1 MAKIVVTLKEKT
13 LHEVIMH
20 EDSVTTVGRDPSNNI
35 HLVNPAVSRFHAKIC
50 SQGPDFYIEDLG
62 SSNGTLLNDKMV
74 PLTAELNN
82 NDKITIGKYTL
93 TFFDQK
99 SEQDNVNVKKT
110 EETIFV
116 RKKEEP
122 KKVPQKVEAEPTPG
136 TPEPEP
142 AQNQLLQKFSSKE
155 AKIFIAVAAIII
167 IALTFFLL
175 GYYL

>member
-99 SEQDNVNVKKT
+99 SDQDNVNVDKA

-122 KKVPQKVEAEPTPG
+122 KKVEAEPTPG

-142 AQNQLLQKFSSKE
+142 VQNQLLQKFSSKE
-155 AKIFIAVAAIII
+155 TKIFIAAAVIII

-175 GYYL
+175 CYYL

>member
-1 MAKIVVTLKEKT
+1 MAKIVVTLKDKT
-13 LHEVIMH
+13 LHEIIMH
-20 EDSVTTVGRDPSNNI
+20 EDSVTTIGRDPSNNI

-50 SQGPDFYIEDLG
+50 SQGSDFYIEDLG

-74 PLTAELNN
+74 PLTSELGN

-99 SEQDNVNVKKT
+99 SEQNTVNTDKAD
-110 EETIFV
+110 ETIFV
-116 RKKEEP
+116 RRAEEP
-122 KKVPQKVEAEPTPG
+122 KRVDTVEAEPATS
-136 TPEPEP
+136 
-142 AQNQLLQKFSSKE
+142 SSKLQLSQNRILTILSHNE
-155 AKIFIAVAAIII
+155 IKIFIVMLVIII